1 VSVDPQV
8 VDGLAHLALFTGLDR
23 AELDALASMTSE
35 ASFDEGDWIVRRGQ
49 DDLGL
54 FMIVDGEIGVVFDG
68 EELAV
73 LSRGSFFGEI
83 SVLLGEPAVA
93 DILARKPTRC
103 LFVPAADAQD
113 FLLRFPLVML
123 HMLQTEARRLKT
135 ADESRS

>member
-1 VSVDPQV
+1 VAVDPQV
-8 VDGLAHLALFTGLDR
+8 VDHLANLALFSGLNR
-23 AELDALASMTSE
+23 GELEALTAATSE
-35 ASFDEGDWIVRRGQ
+35 AAFDEGDWIVRRGQ
-49 DDLGL
+49 DDLAL
-54 FMIVDGEIGVVFDG
+54 YMIVDGEIGVVYDG

-103 LFVPAADAQD
+103 LLIPAAVVED

>member
-1 VSVDPQV
+1 M
-8 VDGLAHLALFTGLDR
+8 GRLALFSDLGRHDL
-23 AELDALASMTSE
+23 EALATMTSE
-35 ASFDEGDWIVRRGQ
+35 AAFDEGDWIVRRGQ
-49 DDLGL
+49 DELGL
-54 FMIVDGEIGVVFDG
+54 YMIVDGEIGVIFDG

-113 FLLRFPLVML
+113 
-123 HMLQTEARRLKT
+123 
-135 ADESRS
+135 